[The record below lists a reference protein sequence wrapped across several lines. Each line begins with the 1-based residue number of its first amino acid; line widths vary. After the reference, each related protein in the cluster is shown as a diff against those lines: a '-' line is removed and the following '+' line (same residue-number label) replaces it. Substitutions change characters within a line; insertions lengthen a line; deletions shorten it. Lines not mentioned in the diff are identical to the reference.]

1 MYYGLRKAADFNH
14 KVLPH
19 IIDLLIPHFK
29 TFIKTTGTHFGLN
42 CELLVSNEGETIVI
56 QDHLGVLAEVLIHCV
71 IEADKHK
78 VQTEK
83 IYLRGLLNM
92 ALDKTTEITLS
103 SLGIVCVFRR
113 FFFIRISTL

>member
-1 MYYGLRKAADFNH
+1 MYHGLRKAADFNH

-29 TFIKTTGTHFGLN
+29 TFIDTTGTHFGLN
-42 CELLVSNEGETIVI
+42 CELLVSNEGESIIV
-56 QDHLGVLAEVLIHCV
+56 QDHIGALAEVLIHCV

-78 VQTEK
+78 IQTEK

-92 ALDKTTEITLS
+92 ALDQTTHITLR
-103 SLGIVCVFRR
+103 SLGMVCIFLI
-113 FFFIRISTL
+113 FILYQF